1 MIRFCYPEG
10 GVLNSFLE
18 KRVIDSDSFI
28 MRTKEPK
35 LGGNWRGKISS
46 DNTTLKLNI
55 TCSDYYRTHLTR

>member
-1 MIRFCYPEG
+1 M
-10 GVLNSFLE
+10 LDSFLE